1 MDIFLQL
8 LIGGILQG
16 GIYALGAFGLSLI
29 FGVLGVLN
37 VAHGD
42 FLVLGGLAT
51 YWLYTTFGL
60 SPFLAIGLV
69 LPGFAAVGM
78 VAERVLIRPI
88 RARTS
93 HEFLAASILI
103 TLGLALAIEDLG
115 AFAMIQ
121 PVKGID
127 YSLAPVRVGT
137 VVISSLRLLS
147 LVVIVILTLALH
159 AFLRRSLA
167 GKAIR
172 AVIEDKE
179 GAMLAGINV
188 SAVSRNTFGIGIAL
202 TAAAG
207 VFFITIIPVEPH
219 LGIPLT
225 LKYLSIIVLGG
236 IGNLPGTFV
245 GAVILGLAES
255 LVGFWFGAEWSVT
268 VAFVILVAIL
278 LLRPKGLLG

>member
-42 FLVLGGLAT
+42 FLVLGGLTT

-69 LPGFAAVGM
+69 LPGFAFVGM
-78 VAERVLIRPI
+78 VAERVLVRPI
-88 RARTS
+88 RARTA
-93 HEFLAASILI
+93 HEFLVASILI

-115 AFAMIQ
+115 AFAMVQ

-137 VVISSLRLLS
+137 LVISSLRLLS
-147 LVVIVILTLALH
+147 LVVILVLTLALH

-188 SAVSRNTFGIGIAL
+188 SAVSRNTFGIGISL
-202 TAAAG
+202 TAVAG

-236 IGNLPGTFV
+236 IGNLPGTFL

-255 LVGFWFGAEWSVT
+255 LVGFWLGAEWSVT
-268 VAFVILVAIL
+268 VAFVILIAIL

>member
-1 MDIFLQL
+1 MGVFVQIM
-8 LIGGILQG
+8 IGGILQG

-29 FGVLGVLN
+29 FGVLRVLN

-42 FLVLGGLAT
+42 FLVLGGLTT
-51 YWLYTTFGL
+51 YWLYTAFGL
-60 SPFLAIGLV
+60 SPFLSIGLV
-69 LPGFAAVGM
+69 LPAFALVGM
-78 VAERVLIRPI
+78 VAEGLLIRPI

-93 HEFLAASILI
+93 HEFLVASILI

-115 AFAMIQ
+115 AFLMAQ

-127 YSLAPVRVGT
+127 YSLPPLRVGS
-137 VVISSLRLLS
+137 VVISTLRLLS
-147 LVVIVILTLALH
+147 LGVIVILTIGLH
-159 AFLRRSLA
+159 AFLKKTRT

-172 AVIEDKE
+172 AVIEDRE

-207 VFFITIIPVEPH
+207 VFFITIIPVDPH

-236 IGNLPGTFV
+236 IGNLPGTLL
-245 GAVILGLAES
+245 GAVVLGLAES
-255 LVGFWFGAEWSVT
+255 LVGFWLGAEWSVT
-268 VAFVILVAIL
+268 VAFVILVGIL

>member
-60 SPFLAIGLV
+60 SPFLGIGLI
-69 LPGFAAVGM
+69 LPVFALIGIAT
-78 VAERVLIRPI
+78 ERLLIRPI
-88 RARTS
+88 RARTA
-93 HEFLAASILI
+93 HEFLVASILI
-103 TLGLALAIEDLG
+103 TLGLALAIEDLA
-115 AFAMIQ
+115 AFSMVQ

-127 YSLAPVRVGT
+127 YSLAPIRIGT
-137 VVISSLRLLS
+137 VVVSTLRLLS
-147 LVVIVILTLALH
+147 LGVILILVLVLH
-159 AFLRRSLA
+159 AFLRKSLE

-188 SAVSRNTFGIGIAL
+188 PAVSRNTFGIGIAL

-207 VFFITIIPVEPH
+207 VFFITIIPVDPH

-236 IGNLPGTFV
+236 IGNLPGTLL
-245 GAVILGLAES
+245 GAVLLGLAES
-255 LVGFWFGAEWSVT
+255 LVGFWLGAEWSVT
-268 VAFVILVAIL
+268 VAFVILVGIL

>member
-29 FGVLGVLN
+29 FGVLRVLN

-42 FLVLGGLAT
+42 FLVLGGLTT

-69 LPGFAAVGM
+69 LPGFAFVGM
-78 VAERVLIRPI
+78 VAERVLVRPI
-88 RARTS
+88 RARTA
-93 HEFLAASILI
+93 HEFLVASILI

-115 AFAMIQ
+115 AFAMVQ

-137 VVISSLRLLS
+137 LVISSLRLLS
-147 LVVIVILTLALH
+147 LVVILVLTLALH

-188 SAVSRNTFGIGIAL
+188 SAVSRNTFGIGISL
-202 TAAAG
+202 TAVAG

-236 IGNLPGTFV
+236 IGNLPGTFL

-255 LVGFWFGAEWSVT
+255 LVGFWLGAEWSVT
-268 VAFVILVAIL
+268 VAFVILIAIL
-278 LLRPKGLLG
+278 LLRPKGLFG

>member
-1 MDIFLQL
+1 MEIFVQL
-8 LIGGILQG
+8 LVGGILQG
-16 GIYALGAFGLSLI
+16 GIYSLGAFGLSLI
-29 FGVLGVLN
+29 FGVLRVLN

-60 SPFLAIGLV
+60 SPFLAIGLI
-69 LPGFAAVGM
+69 LPGFAVLGM
-78 VAERVLIRPI
+78 VTERLLIRPI
-88 RARTS
+88 RARTA
-93 HEFLAASILI
+93 HEFLVASILI

-115 AFAMIQ
+115 AFSMVQ

-127 YSLAPVRVGT
+127 YSLAPIRVGS

-147 LVVIVILTLALH
+147 LVVILVLTLALH
-159 AFLRRSLA
+159 AFLTRSLA

-179 GAMLAGINV
+179 GAMLAGINIP
-188 SAVSRNTFGIGIAL
+188 AVSRNTFGIGIAL
-202 TAAAG
+202 TAVAG
-207 VFFITIIPVEPH
+207 VFFVTIIPVEPH

-236 IGNLPGTFV
+236 IGNLPGTLL
-245 GAVILGLAES
+245 GAMILGLAES
-255 LVGFWFGAEWSVT
+255 LVGFWLGAEWSVT

>member
-29 FGVLGVLN
+29 FGVLRVLN

-42 FLVLGGLAT
+42 FLVLGGLTT

-69 LPGFAAVGM
+69 LPGFAFVGM
-78 VAERVLIRPI
+78 VAERVLVRPI
-88 RARTS
+88 RARTA
-93 HEFLAASILI
+93 HEFLVASILI

-115 AFAMIQ
+115 AFAMVQ

-137 VVISSLRLLS
+137 LVISSLRLLS
-147 LVVIVILTLALH
+147 LVVILVLTLALH

-188 SAVSRNTFGIGIAL
+188 SAVSRNTFGIGISL
-202 TAAAG
+202 TAVAG

-236 IGNLPGTFV
+236 IGNLPGTFL
-245 GAVILGLAES
+245 GAVILGLTES
-255 LVGFWFGAEWSVT
+255 LVGFWLGAEWSVT
-268 VAFVILVAIL
+268 VAFVILIAIL
-278 LLRPKGLLG
+278 LLRPKGLFG

>member
-29 FGVLGVLN
+29 FGVLRVLN

-42 FLVLGGLAT
+42 FLVLGGLTT

-69 LPGFAAVGM
+69 LPGFAFVGM
-78 VAERVLIRPI
+78 VAERVLVRPI
-88 RARTS
+88 RARTA
-93 HEFLAASILI
+93 HEFLVASILI

-115 AFAMIQ
+115 AFAMVQ

-127 YSLAPVRVGT
+127 YSLAPLRVGT
-137 VVISSLRLLS
+137 LVISSLRLLS
-147 LVVIVILTLALH
+147 LVVILVLTLALH

-188 SAVSRNTFGIGIAL
+188 SAVSRNTFGIGISL
-202 TAAAG
+202 TAVAG

-236 IGNLPGTFV
+236 IGNLPGTFL

-255 LVGFWFGAEWSVT
+255 LVGFWLGAEWSVT
-268 VAFVILVAIL
+268 VAFVILIAIL
-278 LLRPKGLLG
+278 LLRPKGLFG